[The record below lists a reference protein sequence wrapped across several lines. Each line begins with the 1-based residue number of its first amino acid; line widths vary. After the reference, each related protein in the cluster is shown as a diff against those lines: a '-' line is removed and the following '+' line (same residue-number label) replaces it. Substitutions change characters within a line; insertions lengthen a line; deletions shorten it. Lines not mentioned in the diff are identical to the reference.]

1 MSKKTLVS
9 AITAALVVGAAST
22 TFAANNPF
30 SDVPADS
37 WAYDAVSTLAAD
49 GVIDGYPDGT
59 YQGQNTMTRYEM
71 AQIVA
76 RAMAKTDL
84 EKADKVLV
92 DKLAAEFADELDN
105 LGVRVADLE
114 KKSDNV
120 VWKGELRYRYV
131 DASSDAVS
139 KITGKKYND
148 NDTSQVMF
156 RLEPKAY
163 IGDTGW
169 TANVRVD
176 YEMKADED
184 ANGKTVVARAY
195 AKGPIGHNTTVTA
208 GRIPL
213 LDTYG
218 MLLDEHMSGA
228 QIDITSG
235 SDKNFT
241 TSLLA
246 GRYNPGHDNP
256 DILPGQTLKD
266 FTADFYAAQFNY
278 KSEKFDANAMY
289 AVMTN
294 IENTQSSD
302 IKNPNDSFGLWGNAY
317 TYDKDKM
324 NIWSVG
330 GLYRFDN
337 NWGLLG
343 QYAVNTESDNSA
355 DKQAYMAELQ
365 YKNANIA
372 DPGSWGAYVA
382 YRHFGKDVTIATTY
396 KDVFNNQKDVEA
408 FIPRYEKYIRSKDKV
423 IINPMFPG
431 YLFIKTSKDQIEFD
445 TMLTLMYE
453 QKDGVIKELKK
464 DEVSALTKDEI
475 HLLHL
480 LLNKHYIL
488 KISKGYK
495 EDGRL
500 ILTEG
505 PLMKLQEHITAI
517 IPKDHLAILNIKFL
531 NRKIKAGL
539 EMQNRNI

>member
-84 EKADKVLV
+84 EKADKALV

-131 DASSDAVS
+131 DASSNAVS

-294 IENTQSSD
+294 IEPGSTN
-302 IKNPNDSFGLWGNAY
+302 WGTWAGQ
-317 TYDKDKM
+317 TVYDYDKM

-343 QYAVNTESDNSA
+343 QYAVNTESDNSD

-396 KDVFNNQKDVEA
+396 KDVFNNQKGFAIGASYVPVENLLA
-408 FIPRYEKYIRSKDKV
+408 SVKYFDGKD
-423 IINPMFPG
+423 IDSDTDADRF
-431 YLFIKTSKDQIEFD
+431 YLNLDFF
-445 TMLTLMYE
+445 Y
-453 QKDGVIKELKK
+453 
-464 DEVSALTKDEI
+464 
-475 HLLHL
+475 
-480 LLNKHYIL
+480 
-488 KISKGYK
+488 
-495 EDGRL
+495 
-500 ILTEG
+500 
-505 PLMKLQEHITAI
+505 
-517 IPKDHLAILNIKFL
+517 
-531 NRKIKAGL
+531 
-539 EMQNRNI
+539 

>member
-84 EKADKVLV
+84 EKADKALV

-169 TANVRVD
+169 TANVRVE
-176 YEMKADED
+176 YEMKAAED
-184 ANGKTVVARAY
+184 ANGKTLLARTY
-195 AKGPIGHNTTVTA
+195 AKGTIGHNTTVTA

-228 QIDITSG
+228 QIDIASG

-266 FTADFYAAQFNY
+266 FTADFYATQFNY

-302 IKNPNDSFGLWGNAY
+302 TKNPNDSFGLWGNAY
-317 TYDKDKM
+317 T
-324 NIWSVG
+324 
-330 GLYRFDN
+330 
-337 NWGLLG
+337 
-343 QYAVNTESDNSA
+343 
-355 DKQAYMAELQ
+355 
-365 YKNANIA
+365 
-372 DPGSWGAYVA
+372 
-382 YRHFGKDVTIATTY
+382 
-396 KDVFNNQKDVEA
+396 
-408 FIPRYEKYIRSKDKV
+408 
-423 IINPMFPG
+423 
-431 YLFIKTSKDQIEFD
+431 
-445 TMLTLMYE
+445 
-453 QKDGVIKELKK
+453 
-464 DEVSALTKDEI
+464 
-475 HLLHL
+475 
-480 LLNKHYIL
+480 
-488 KISKGYK
+488 
-495 EDGRL
+495 
-500 ILTEG
+500 
-505 PLMKLQEHITAI
+505 
-517 IPKDHLAILNIKFL
+517 
-531 NRKIKAGL
+531 
-539 EMQNRNI
+539 